1 MKKLV
6 LTAALLLTG
15 CASTVDTVRK
25 YWPRDHDSVAFHQL
39 VLIDVAVEKV
49 DCEKPN
55 WLPVVDMSRA
65 LARNTEWREDP
76 QAENVAGLYRHT
88 LKMSGNDSK
97 IFCEFG
103 KRTAL
108 ERIKVVRSAW
118 SGR

>member
-6 LTAALLLTG
+6 LIAALLLTG

-39 VLIDVAVEKV
+39 VLIDVAVEQV
-49 DCEKPN
+49 DCEWPN
-55 WLPVVDMSRA
+55 WTKAVELSTA
-65 LARNTEWREDP
+65 LARNTEWRADP
-76 QAENVAGLYRHT
+76 QAENLAGLRQHT
-88 LKMSGNDSK
+88 VKMSENSNK
-97 IFCEFG
+97 TFCEFG

-108 ERIKVVRSAW
+108 ERIKAVQSAW